1 MTARV
6 RLLVPIV
13 LVASSAAAL
22 TQGRAGAARTGAIVG
37 RVIDASHQPVAD
49 VLVMP
54 LWETSSRHGKTIHP
68 FDVRGGSTTNANGEF
83 RIEHLFAG
91 SYYLAALPRNVPRGQ
106 PLPTNSDAH
115 RFGYAI
121 TYYPWSRES
130 AMRNLSMSATSR
142 WPLVTSPWR
151 RLTSRRSAGQR
162 SHRTVNRPTEG
173 ILPSRMAI
181 TFSASIRSRYPFGP
195 MARSES
201 SASRPARTTYTCA
214 KANGRRRAM

>member
-121 TYYPWSRES
+121 TYYPSVPRIGDAKPIDVGDKPVTTREATARGSIRMSRE
-130 AMRNLSMSATSR
+130 ALAQIRAGAVKKGD
-142 WPLVTSPWR
+142 PLQAA
-151 RLTSRRSAGQR
+151 RLAGIMNMGGAAVANFV
-162 SHRTVNRPTEG
+162 S
-173 ILPSRMAI
+173 ILEPL
-181 TFSASIRSRYPFGP
+181 
-195 MARSES
+195 
-201 SASRPARTTYTCA
+201 
-214 KANGRRRAM
+214 RA